1 MNIKP
6 AHRLSLREVLI
17 SVVLLVSSHISH
29 AAEGDKLYRS
39 QCASCHGVNGAGN
52 ATLKAPPLAGADQD
66 YLVRQLRNFRSQVR
80 GGEAP
85 LGGAATMQ
93 AMAKAISDDVSVLA
107 LGRYIGSLKPIQVKA
122 EPTLPGSPLN
132 AGKAVFAV
140 CIACH
145 GSRGEGAP
153 ALKAPAIAHLPS
165 WYITGQLQAFRDG
178 LRGANAEDAAGQQMR
193 QIVTELQ
200 LDDDVLRA
208 LSDYIA
214 SLGVKKR

>member
-1 MNIKP
+1 MNIQL
-6 AHRLSLREVLI
+6 ADRLSLRGVFV
-17 SVVLLVSSHISH
+17 SVVLLSSCHISQ
-29 AAEGDKLYRS
+29 AAEGEKLYRS

-52 ATLKAPPLAGADQD
+52 AALNAPPLAGTDQD
-66 YLVRQLRNFRSQVR
+66 YLVRQLRNFRSQMR

-85 LGGAATMQ
+85 MGSAATMQ
-93 AMAKAISDDVSVLA
+93 AMAKAIPDDASVVA
-107 LGRYIGSLKPIQVKA
+107 LGRYISTLQPIQAKA
-122 EPTLPGSPLN
+122 ESTPRGSPLN

-145 GSRGEGAP
+145 GSHGEGAP

-178 LRGANAEDAAGQQMR
+178 LRGVHAEDTAGQQMR

-200 LDDDVLRA
+200 LDDDAVRA
-208 LSDYIA
+208 LSVYVT